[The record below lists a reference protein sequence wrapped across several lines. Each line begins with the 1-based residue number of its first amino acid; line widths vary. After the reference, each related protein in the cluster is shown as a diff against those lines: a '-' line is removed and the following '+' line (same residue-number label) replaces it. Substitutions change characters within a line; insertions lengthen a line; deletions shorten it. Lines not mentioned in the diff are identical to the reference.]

1 MDKQA
6 IEEILSRI
14 PEAKVAIYGDFCLD
28 VYWTLD
34 PKGSEVSVETGI
46 PAQSV
51 AEARYFPG
59 GAGNIVKNMAALGGK
74 NMACTGIIGADI
86 FGQELRR
93 LLRNMGAQVEG
104 LSIQDKDFATYTYI
118 KRYLNGFEEAR
129 IDFGMNNSRRAPNE
143 EQVLATLAHLAESHQ
158 VLIINQQVPG
168 SMDNERFREQLN
180 DLVSHA
186 DARILVDSRHYSHS
200 FQQVHFKINSFELA
214 QLFGKHLRHLSE
226 KDLEAL
232 AFRLFEK
239 TQHPVFVTRGP
250 KGIWVINDQGLR
262 RIAGIELEGDI
273 DPVGA
278 GDTVV
283 STLAL
288 CLAAGASEYQAA
300 YLANIAAAITV
311 KKLFQTGTAS
321 QSEIWEQLSPYFPK
335 ANIPTS
341 PNDNN
346 F

>member
-1 MDKQA
+1 M
-6 IEEILSRI
+6 
-14 PEAKVAIYGDFCLD
+14 
-28 VYWTLD
+28 
-34 PKGSEVSVETGI
+34 
-46 PAQSV
+46 
-51 AEARYFPG
+51 G
-59 GAGNIVKNMAALGGK
+59 G
-74 NMACTGIIGADI
+74 
-86 FGQELRR
+86 
-93 LLRNMGAQVEG
+93 QVEG
-104 LSIQDKDFATYTYI
+104 MSIQDKDFATYTYI

-129 IDFGMNNSRRAPNE
+129 IDFGMNNFRKAPNE

-180 DLVSHA
+180 DLIGHT

-226 KDLEAL
+226 GDLEAL

-239 TQHPVFVTRGP
+239 TQQPVFLTHGP
-250 KGIWVINDQGLR
+250 KGIWVINNQGLR
-262 RIAGIELEGDI
+262 RIPGIELEGKI

-283 STLAL
+283 GTLAL

-321 QSEIWEQLSPYFPK
+321 QSEIREHFDRLLSQ
-335 ANIPTS
+335 S
-341 PNDNN
+341 
-346 F
+346 